1 MFFLMQK
8 LGFISIF
15 LYSFV
20 FPAIGHS
27 ATKWSPQEEP
37 AYWKSVRSRLTSNNL
52 LANDFW
58 TYLESIKNNDVQ
70 AAEYL
75 TAMHKQSDTVNF
87 RGALILRRP
96 PSQTW
101 TVRIHS
107 MRALCKQGTLQR
119 QDSAGR
125 WSDYSGRPDTAEKV
139 KWICS
144 HPSLNA

>member
-1 MFFLMQK
+1 MFFLRQK

-75 TAMHKQSDTVNF
+75 TAMHKQSDTLMSNF
-87 RGALILRRP
+87 EKL
-96 PSQTW
+96 
-101 TVRIHS
+101 
-107 MRALCKQGTLQR
+107 RALSYIHVPVILISLI
-119 QDSAGR
+119 DS
-125 WSDYSGRPDTAEKV
+125 
-139 KWICS
+139 
-144 HPSLNA
+144 L